1 MLKLNP
7 KRLKRG
13 ERVEREVFFI
23 FNFSFYRKKAKERK
37 CFFPPLRHYLSLPK
51 NKGFQ
56 QQLFCSFSLF
66 RLLAMQRTNYSSGAK
81 WEDIV
86 GYSRAVRVGNI
97 IEVTGTVA
105 VDENSLLVGKD
116 DAYGQTKFIIQKI
129 ETVLKNAGASLKD
142 VVRTRMFVTDISR
155 WEEYGKAHGEFFSV
169 IKPCTSMIEVKGLI
183 APEYLIEI
191 EATAILS

>member
-1 MLKLNP
+1 
-7 KRLKRG
+7 
-13 ERVEREVFFI
+13 
-23 FNFSFYRKKAKERK
+23 
-37 CFFPPLRHYLSLPK
+37 
-51 NKGFQ
+51 
-56 QQLFCSFSLF
+56 
-66 RLLAMQRTNYSSGAK
+66 MQRTNYSSGAK

-86 GYSRAVRVGNI
+86 GYSRAVRVGNT

-105 VDENSLLVGKD
+105 VDENNQLAGGDS
-116 DAYGQTKFIIQKI
+116 AYEQTRFIIQKI
-129 ETVLKNAGASLKD
+129 EKVLSQAGASLAD

-155 WEEYGKAHGEFFSV
+155 WEEYGKAHGEFFTK